1 MWELV
6 RKELYASQEPREGEG
21 DIFCSIQNP
30 RHMDRG
36 PYDLIGVRFLRV
48 VGENQGMDHQ
58 AKFFLVL
65 SG

>member
-6 RKELYASQEPREGEG
+6 RKELYASQELRAGGG
-21 DIFCSIQNP
+21 DMLCSIQNP

-36 PYDLIGVRFLRV
+36 PYAFIGVRFLRV
-48 VGENQGMDHQ
+48 VGENRGMGHQ

-65 SG
+65 RG